1 MFQQTVELYIKRIMD
16 FLIYAKNYFIRTNPL
31 ESFIVSIIED
41 IQEFLTV
48 KKKLKMAQYRV
59 NYHKYQFQKMEQLIA
74 ENNQH
79 NFLKG
84 SQLDQKR

>member
-1 MFQQTVELYIKRIMD
+1 MFQQTIELYIKRIMD
-16 FLIYAKNYFIRTNPL
+16 FLVYAKNYFIRTNPL
-31 ESFIVSIIED
+31 ESFLVSIIED
-41 IQEFLTV
+41 IQEFLTI

-59 NYHKYQFQKMEQLIA
+59 NYHRFQFQKMEQLIA

>member
-1 MFQQTVELYIKRIMD
+1 MFQQAIELYIKRIMD

-31 ESFIVSIIED
+31 EAFLVSIIED

-59 NYHKYQFQKMEQLIA
+59 NYHKFQFQKMEQLIA